1 MVLAISESMGV
12 NLSKQ
17 WEAVKDSE
25 TWCAAVHG
33 VAQSWTWLSEQQ
45 QCLKLR
51 IAFDILDF
59 GYGNQKQISP

>member
-1 MVLAISESMGV
+1 MGG
-12 NLSKQ
+12 
-17 WEAVKDSE
+17 VKDSE
-25 TWCAAVHG
+25 TCCAAVHG
-33 VAQSWTWLSEQQ
+33 VAESWAGLSEQQ